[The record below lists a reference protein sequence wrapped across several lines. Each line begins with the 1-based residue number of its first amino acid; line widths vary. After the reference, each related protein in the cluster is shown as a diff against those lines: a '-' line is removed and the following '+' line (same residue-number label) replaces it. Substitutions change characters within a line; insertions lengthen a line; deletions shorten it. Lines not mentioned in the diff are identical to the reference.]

1 MYEVNPMAI
10 ELADSEIKVMNLIW
24 NMGNKDGVAAIEV
37 AKQANEQY
45 GWKKNT
51 TYTII
56 NRLIKKEAIKKKNPD
71 FRCIPLISKDEVQQR
86 ELNGLVDKIFDGSH
100 KLLFSTLL
108 KKDIL
113 SEEELQ
119 ELVEIINDQKK

>member
-1 MYEVNPMAI
+1 MYEVNLMAI

-24 NMGNKDGVAAIEV
+24 SMENKDGVAAIEV

-56 NRLIKKEAIKKKNPD
+56 NRLMKKEAIRKVNPD
-71 FRCIPLISKDEVQQR
+71 FICIPLITKDEVQQR
-86 ELNGLVDKIFDGSH
+86 ELTSLVDKIFDGSH

-113 SEEELQ
+113 SEQELQ
-119 ELVEIINDQKK
+119 ELAEIINDQKK

>member
-1 MYEVNPMAI
+1 MTI
-10 ELADSEIKVMNLIW
+10 ELADSELKVMNLIW
-24 NMGNKDGVAAIEV
+24 AVGKEHGITATEV
-37 AKQANEQY
+37 ARQANEQY

-56 NRLIKKEAIKKKNPD
+56 NRLMKKEAIRKVNPD
-71 FRCIPLISKDEVQQR
+71 FICIPLITKDEVQQR
-86 ELNGLVDKIFDGSH
+86 ELTGLVDKIFDGSH

-108 KKDIL
+108 KKDVL
-113 SEEELQ
+113 SKQELK

>member
-1 MYEVNPMAI
+1 MTI
-10 ELADSEIKVMNLIW
+10 ELADSELKVMNLIW
-24 NMGNKDGVAAIEV
+24 PVANECGITAIEV
-37 AKQANEQY
+37 AKKASEQY

-56 NRLIKKEAIKKKNPD
+56 NRLMKKEAIRKENPD
-71 FRCIPLISKDEVQQR
+71 FKCIPLITKDEVQQR
-86 ELNGLVDKIFDGSH
+86 ELTGLVDKIFDGSH

-113 SEEELQ
+113 SEQELQ
-119 ELVEIINDQKK
+119 ELVEIIHDQKK